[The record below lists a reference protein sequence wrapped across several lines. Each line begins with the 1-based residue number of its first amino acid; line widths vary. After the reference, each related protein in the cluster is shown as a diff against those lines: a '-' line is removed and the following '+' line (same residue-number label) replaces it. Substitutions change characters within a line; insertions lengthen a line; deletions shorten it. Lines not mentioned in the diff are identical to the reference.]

1 MIPSVRSTLATQ
13 EGRRIST
20 GQPILHS
27 QPRRTHD
34 RRKMPSKKLRKRLAY
49 CFGVM
54 TVGSSPLA
62 APSSEDCSFTK
73 VSTRLW

>member
-1 MIPSVRSTLATQ
+1 
-13 EGRRIST
+13 
-20 GQPILHS
+20 
-27 QPRRTHD
+27 
-34 RRKMPSKKLRKRLAY
+34 
-49 CFGVM
+49 VM